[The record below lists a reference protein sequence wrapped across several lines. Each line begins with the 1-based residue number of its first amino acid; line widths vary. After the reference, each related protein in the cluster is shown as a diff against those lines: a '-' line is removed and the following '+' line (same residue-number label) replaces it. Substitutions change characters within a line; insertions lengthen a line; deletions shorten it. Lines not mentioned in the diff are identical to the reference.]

1 MTNRDRL
8 IEALR
13 GTAPNAVHKMV
24 MLNYFKC
31 PYIHN
36 HEVLMDYYITHPYNK
51 GDKLPKYGLC
61 NNGVVGLCREE
72 QEEICIKCKED
83 WLSQEIDY
91 ELEGIENENV

>member
-13 GTAPNAVHKMV
+13 GTAPNAVYKMV

-31 PYIHN
+31 PYIRN
-36 HEVLMDYYITHPYNK
+36 HEVLMNYYKTHPYNK
-51 GDKLPKYGLC
+51 GDKLPKYGFC
-61 NNGVVGLCREE
+61 NNGLVGLSLEE
-72 QEEICIKCKED
+72 QEGICINCKVD

-91 ELEGIENENV
+91 ELEGIENENI